1 MLTLVARRLLLAL
14 PNLVLISALLFF
26 SVSGLL
32 GSPAGMM
39 LGQDAS
45 PAAIAELSHKMGFD
59 RPLYLQYLSWMGS
72 ALTGDLGRSYATQE
86 SVAGALLPRIPVT
99 AELAVLAILMA
110 TLSATILNSLT
121 VARRLVRPVAALLG
135 ILGITVPNFM
145 LGISLIFLFSVRLG
159 WLPTTGWSPW
169 SDGVLEHLRHVLL
182 PVLTLSAFYFG
193 SFSLVYRAEYET
205 VRKQLYVRVA
215 RAKGLSETAVSFK
228 HVLPNSIL
236 PVITYI
242 GISLGQLTGGAVVTE
257 TVFSV
262 PGTGSLFVGAI
273 MVRDF
278 PVMLAVSMLIIV
290 GVVLMNLIADLLYSV
305 ANPRI
310 RLT

>member
-1 MLTLVARRLLLAL
+1 MLTLVVRRLLLAA
-14 PNLVLISALLFF
+14 PNVILISALLFF

-32 GSPAGMM
+32 GSPAGLM

-45 PAAIAELSHKMGFD
+45 PEAIATLNASMGFD
-59 RPLYLQYLSWMGS
+59 RPLPVQYLRWIGA
-72 ALTGDLGRSYATQE
+72 ALTGDLGRSYAMQE
-86 SVAGALLPRIPVT
+86 SVVALLLPRIPIT
-99 AELAVLAILMA
+99 AEIAFLAILVA

-121 VARRLVRPVAALLG
+121 VAGRVVRPAAALLG
-135 ILGITVPNFM
+135 IAGITVPNFM
-145 LGISLIFLFSVRLG
+145 LGISLIFLFSVKLG

-169 SDGVLEHLRHVLL
+169 SGGVLEHLRHLL
-182 PVLTLSAFYFG
+182 MPVLTLSAFYFG

-205 VRKQLYVRVA
+205 VRRQLYVRVA

-242 GISLGQLTGGAVVTE
+242 GITLGQLTGGAVVTE

-262 PGTGSLFVGAI
+262 PGTGSLFVSAI
-273 MVRDF
+273 LARDF
-278 PVMLAVSMLIIV
+278 PVMLAISMLIIV
-290 GVVLMNLIADLLYSV
+290 GVAAMNLLADLLYTV

>member
-32 GSPAGMM
+32 GDPAGMM

-72 ALTGDLGRSYATQE
+72 ALTGDFGRSYATQE
-86 SVAGALLPRIPVT
+86 SVAGALLPRIPIT
-99 AELAVLAILMA
+99 AELAVLAIAVA
-110 TLSATILNSLT
+110 TMSATVLNSLT
-121 VARRLVRPVAALLG
+121 MARRLVRPAAAFLG
-135 ILGITVPNFM
+135 VLGITVPNFM

-169 SDGVLEHLRHVLL
+169 SDGLLEHLRHELL

-205 VRKQLYVRVA
+205 VRRQLYVRVA

-273 MVRDF
+273 LARDF
-278 PVMLAVSMLIIV
+278 PVMLAVSMLIV
-290 GVVLMNLIADLLYSV
+290 LGVVLMNLIADLLYTV

>member
-32 GSPAGMM
+32 GNPAAMM

-59 RPLYLQYLSWMGS
+59 QPLYLQYLSWMSS
-72 ALTGDLGRSYATQE
+72 ALTGDFGRSYATQE
-86 SVAGALLPRIPVT
+86 SVAAALLPRIPIT
-99 AELAVLAILMA
+99 AELAVFAILLA

-121 VARRLVRPVAALLG
+121 VARRAVRPAAALLG

-145 LGISLIFLFSVRLG
+145 LGISLIFLFSVRLA
-159 WLPTTGWSPW
+159 WLPTTGWVPW
-169 SDGVLEHLRHVLL
+169 SDGILQHLRHLL
-182 PVLTLSAFYFG
+182 MPVLTLSAFYFG

-262 PGTGSLFVGAI
+262 PGTGSLFVTAI
-273 MVRDF
+273 LARDF
-278 PVMLAVSMLIIV
+278 PVMLGVSMLIIV
-290 GVVLMNLIADLLYSV
+290 GVVLMNLVADLLYTV

>member
-14 PNLVLISALLFF
+14 PNLILISALLFF

-32 GSPAGMM
+32 GDPAGMM

-72 ALTGDLGRSYATQE
+72 ALTGDFGRSYATQE
-86 SVAGALLPRIPVT
+86 SVAGSLLPRIPIT
-99 AELAVLAILMA
+99 AELAVLAIAVA
-110 TLSATILNSLT
+110 TVSATVLNSLT
-121 VARRLVRPVAALLG
+121 MARRLVRPAAALLG
-135 ILGITVPNFM
+135 VLGITVPNFM

-169 SDGVLEHLRHVLL
+169 SDGILEHLRHELL

-215 RAKGLSETAVSFK
+215 RAKGLSESAVSFK

-273 MVRDF
+273 LARDF
-278 PVMLAVSMLIIV
+278 PVMLAVSMLIV
-290 GVVLMNLIADLLYSV
+290 LGVVLMNLIADLLYTV

>member
-1 MLTLVARRLLLAL
+1 MLTLVARRLLLAI

-32 GSPAGMM
+32 GDPAGMM

-45 PAAIAELSHKMGFD
+45 PSAIAELSHKMGFD
-59 RPLYLQYLSWMGS
+59 RPLYLQYLSWIGS
-72 ALTGDLGRSYATQE
+72 ALTGDFGRSYATQE
-86 SVAGALLPRIPVT
+86 SVAAALLPRIPIT
-99 AELAVLAILMA
+99 AELAVLAIAMA
-110 TLSATILNSLT
+110 TLSATVLNSLT
-121 VARRLVRPVAALLG
+121 VARRVIGPVAALLG

-145 LGISLIFLFSVRLG
+145 LGVSLIFLFSVRLG
-159 WLPTTGWSPW
+159 WLPTTGWAPW
-169 SDGVLEHLRHVLL
+169 SDGVLEHLRHEIL

-215 RAKGLSETAVSFK
+215 RAKGLSQTAVSFK

-262 PGTGSLFVGAI
+262 PGTGNLFVGAI
-273 MVRDF
+273 LTRDF
-278 PVMLAVSMLIIV
+278 PVMLAVSMLIIL
-290 GVVLMNLIADLLYSV
+290 GVVLMNLLADLLYTV

>member
-1 MLTLVARRLLLAL
+1 MLTLVARRLLLAI
-14 PNLVLISALLFF
+14 PNLILISALLFF

-32 GSPAGMM
+32 GDPAGMM

-45 PAAIAELSHKMGFD
+45 PAAIADLSHKMGFD
-59 RPLYLQYLSWMGS
+59 RPLYQQYLSWMGS
-72 ALTGDLGRSYATQE
+72 AVTGDLGRSYSTQE
-86 SVAGALLPRIPVT
+86 SVTGALLPRIPIT
-99 AELAVLAILMA
+99 AELAVLAIAVA
-110 TLSATILNSLT
+110 TVSATILNSLT
-121 VARRLVRPVAALLG
+121 VAPRLVRPVVAFLG

-145 LGISLIFLFSVRLG
+145 LGVSLIFLFSVRLG
-159 WLPTTGWSPW
+159 WLPTTGWAPW
-169 SDGVLEHLRHVLL
+169 SDGVLEHLRHELM

-193 SFSLVYRAEYET
+193 SFGLVYRAEYEA

-215 RAKGLSETAVSFK
+215 RAKGLSATAVSFK

-273 MVRDF
+273 LARDF
-278 PVMLAVSMLIIV
+278 PVMLAVSMLIIL
-290 GVVLMNLIADLLYSV
+290 GVVLMNLIADLLYTV

>member
-1 MLTLVARRLLLAL
+1 MLTLVARRLLLAI
-14 PNLVLISALLFF
+14 PNLILISALLFF

-32 GSPAGMM
+32 GDPAGMM

-45 PAAIAELSHKMGFD
+45 PAAIADLSHKMGFD
-59 RPLYLQYLSWMGS
+59 RPLYQQYLSWMGS
-72 ALTGDLGRSYATQE
+72 AVTGDLGRSYSTQE
-86 SVAGALLPRIPVT
+86 SVTGALLPRIPIT
-99 AELAVLAILMA
+99 AELAVLAIAVA
-110 TLSATILNSLT
+110 TVSATILNSLT
-121 VARRLVRPVAALLG
+121 VAPRLVRPVVAFLG

-145 LGISLIFLFSVRLG
+145 LGVSLIFLFSVRLG
-159 WLPTTGWSPW
+159 WLPTTGWAPW
-169 SDGVLEHLRHVLL
+169 SDGVLEHLRHELM

-193 SFSLVYRAEYET
+193 SFGLVYRAEYEA

-215 RAKGLSETAVSFK
+215 RAKGLSATAVSFK

-262 PGTGSLFVGAI
+262 PGTG
-273 MVRDF
+273 
-278 PVMLAVSMLIIV
+278 
-290 GVVLMNLIADLLYSV
+290 
-305 ANPRI
+305 
-310 RLT
+310 

>member
-1 MLTLVARRLLLAL
+1 V
-14 PNLVLISALLFF
+14 
-26 SVSGLL
+26 
-32 GSPAGMM
+32 
-39 LGQDAS
+39 
-45 PAAIAELSHKMGFD
+45 
-59 RPLYLQYLSWMGS
+59 
-72 ALTGDLGRSYATQE
+72 
-86 SVAGALLPRIPVT
+86 
-99 AELAVLAILMA
+99 
-110 TLSATILNSLT
+110 SATTLNSLT
-121 VARRLVRPVAALLG
+121 VARGVVRPAVALLG

-159 WLPTTGWSPW
+159 WLPTTGWVPW
-169 SDGVLEHLRHVLL
+169 SDGILEHLRHVLM

-193 SFSLVYRAEYET
+193 SFGLVYRAEYET
-205 VRKQLYVRVA
+205 VRKQLYIRVA
-215 RAKGLSETAVSFK
+215 RAKGLSQTAVSFK

-273 MVRDF
+273 MARDF

-290 GVVLMNLIADLLYSV
+290 GVVIMNLVADLLYTV

>member
-1 MLTLVARRLLLAL
+1 MLTLVVRRLLLAA
-14 PNLVLISALLFF
+14 PNVILISALLFF

-32 GSPAGMM
+32 GSPAGLM

-45 PAAIAELSHKMGFD
+45 PEAIATLNASMGFD
-59 RPLYLQYLSWMGS
+59 RPLPVQYLRWIGA
-72 ALTGDLGRSYATQE
+72 ALTGDLGRSYTMQE
-86 SVAGALLPRIPVT
+86 SVVALLLPRIPIT
-99 AELAVLAILMA
+99 AEIAFLAILVA

-121 VARRLVRPVAALLG
+121 VARRVVRPAAALLG
-135 ILGITVPNFM
+135 IAGITVPNFM
-145 LGISLIFLFSVRLG
+145 LGISLIFLFSVKLG

-169 SDGVLEHLRHVLL
+169 SDGVLEHLRHLL
-182 PVLTLSAFYFG
+182 MPVLTLSAFYFG

-205 VRKQLYVRVA
+205 VRRQLYVRVA

-242 GISLGQLTGGAVVTE
+242 GITLGQLTGGAVVTE

-262 PGTGSLFVGAI
+262 PGTGSLFVSAI
-273 MVRDF
+273 LARDF
-278 PVMLAVSMLIIV
+278 PVMLAISMLIIV
-290 GVVLMNLIADLLYSV
+290 GVAAMNLLADLLYTV

-310 RLT
+310 RLA

>member
-1 MLTLVARRLLLAL
+1 MLTLIARRLLLAL

-26 SVSGLL
+26 SVSCLL
-32 GSPAGMM
+32 GNPAGMM

-59 RPLYLQYLSWMGS
+59 RPLYAQYMDWMGS
-72 ALTGDLGRSYATQE
+72 ALTGDLGRSYVTQE
-86 SVAGALLPRIPVT
+86 SVSAALLPRSPIT
-99 AELAVLAILMA
+99 AELAVLAILVA

-121 VARRLVRPVAALLG
+121 VARRVVRPAAALLG

-159 WLPTTGWSPW
+159 WLPTTGWAPW
-169 SDGVLEHLRHVLL
+169 SDGIVDHVRHLLL

-193 SFSLVYRAEYET
+193 SFSLVYRAEYEA

-215 RAKGLSETAVSFK
+215 RAKGLTETAVSFK
-228 HVLPNSIL
+228 HILPNSIL

-242 GISLGQLTGGAVVTE
+242 GISLGQLTAGAVVTE
-257 TVFSV
+257 TVLSV
-262 PGTGSLFVGAI
+262 PGTGSLFVNAI
-273 MVRDF
+273 LARDF
-278 PVMLAVSMLIIV
+278 PVMLAISMLIIL
-290 GVVLMNLIADLLYSV
+290 GVVLMNLLADLLYTV